1 MTTFTIEGGMSLNN
15 IDFAPENEILEIL
28 QNVRTILS
36 TVKFSVPL
44 DRDFGIDA
52 SLLDKPILEAKAKIS
67 SEIILAIKKYEPRV
81 KKVEEITFSGDMDG
95 KLQPKVQ
102 VSIIETQ

>member
-81 KKVEEITFSGDMDG
+81 KVEEITFSGDMDG

-102 VSIIETQ
+102 VSIIETK

>member
-15 IDFAPENEILEIL
+15 IDFAPENELLEVL

-81 KKVEEITFSGDMDG
+81 KVEEITFSGDMDG

>member
-1 MTTFTIEGGMSLNN
+1 MTTFIIKGNTSLNN
-15 IDFAPENEILEIL
+15 IDFAPENELLEVL

-36 TVKFSVPL
+36 TAKFSVPL

-81 KKVEEITFSGDMDG
+81 KVEEITFFGDMDG

>member
-15 IDFAPENEILEIL
+15 IDFAPENELLEVL

-81 KKVEEITFSGDMDG
+81 KVEEITFSGDMDG

-102 VSIIETQ
+102 VSIIETK

>member
-81 KKVEEITFSGDMDG
+81 KVEEITFSGDMDG

-102 VSIIETQ
+102 VSIIEIQ

>member
-15 IDFAPENEILEIL
+15 IDFAPENELLEVL

-81 KKVEEITFSGDMDG
+81 KVEEITFSSDMDG

>member
-81 KKVEEITFSGDMDG
+81 KVEEITFSGDIDG

>member
-1 MTTFTIEGGMSLNN
+1 MTTFIIEGGKSLNN
-15 IDFAPENEILEIL
+15 IDFAPENELLEVL

-81 KKVEEITFSGDMDG
+81 KVEEITFSGDMDG

-102 VSIIETQ
+102 VSIIETK

>member
-15 IDFAPENEILEIL
+15 IDFAPENELLEIL

-44 DRDFGIDA
+44 DRDLGIDA

-81 KKVEEITFSGDMDG
+81 KVEEITFSGDMDG

>member
-1 MTTFTIEGGMSLNN
+1 MTTFIIEGNKSLNN
-15 IDFAPENEILEIL
+15 IDFAPENELLEVL

-52 SLLDKPILEAKAKIS
+52 SLLDKSILEAKAKIS

-81 KKVEEITFSGDMDG
+81 KVEEITFSGDIDG

>member
-15 IDFAPENEILEIL
+15 IDFAPENELLEIL

-36 TVKFSVPL
+36 TVKLSVPL

-81 KKVEEITFSGDMDG
+81 KVEEITFSGDMDG

>member
-15 IDFAPENEILEIL
+15 IDFAPENELLEIL

-81 KKVEEITFSGDMDG
+81 KVEEITFSGDMDG

>member
-15 IDFAPENEILEIL
+15 IDFAPKNEILEIL

-67 SEIILAIKKYEPRV
+67 SEIILALKKYEPRV
-81 KKVEEITFSGDMDG
+81 KVEEITFSGDMDG

-102 VSIIETQ
+102 VNLIETE

>member
-1 MTTFTIEGGMSLNN
+1 MTTFIIEGGRSLNN
-15 IDFAPENEILEIL
+15 IDFAPENELLEVL

-36 TVKFSVPL
+36 TIKFSVPL

-81 KKVEEITFSGDMDG
+81 KVEEITFSGDMDG

-102 VSIIETQ
+102 VSIIETK

>member
-52 SLLDKPILEAKAKIS
+52 SLLDKSILEAKAKIS

-81 KKVEEITFSGDMDG
+81 KVEEITFSGDMDG

>member
-81 KKVEEITFSGDMDG
+81 KVEEITFSGDMDG

>member
-1 MTTFTIEGGMSLNN
+1 MTTFTIEGSISLNN

-28 QNVRTILS
+28 QNVKTILS

-67 SEIILAIKKYEPRV
+67 SEIIMALKKYEPRV
-81 KKVEEITFSGDMDG
+81 KVEEITFSGDMDG

>member
-1 MTTFTIEGGMSLNN
+1 MTTFTLEGGMSLNN

-81 KKVEEITFSGDMDG
+81 KVEEITFSGDMDG